1 MKKQV
6 KSKSE
11 QPKAPQVNED
21 GEEVKDELALEQEE
35 EERKKKEIMR
45 KYYRNRY
52 TSFMDAIKNKK
63 SEDDKAAELARE
75 KQEKKAK
82 RLKDKVLE

>member
-1 MKKQV
+1 
-6 KSKSE
+6 
-11 QPKAPQVNED
+11 
-21 GEEVKDELALEQEE
+21 
-35 EERKKKEIMR
+35 MR

-82 RLKDKVLE
+82 RLKDKVLEQMQSRKAPHETQSADGAQSSGYSDDNDHQVEQT